1 MKLIK
6 VLNRLIINLKKDIFI
21 IKDTT
26 EYKLDENDKIWI
38 ILANI
43 RVLTEYISNLNR
55 K

>member
-6 VLNRLIINLKKDIFI
+6 ILNRLIINLKKDIFI
-21 IKDTT
+21 IKDTK
-26 EYKLDENDKIWI
+26 EQKLDENNKIWI

-43 RVLTEYISNLNR
+43 RVLTEYISTVNR